1 MKKLFAL
8 LLAMMLVFSL
18 AACGDNN
25 TTDPDKDN
33 SVTSQNE
40 KNENDNE
47 TNTGTSQSEDQAG
60 TENQGGEE
68 TSSDEIMVKNISM
81 GYDTNE
87 NYAFVVIS
95 FARPNK
101 ENITFAHPDGS
112 AITLGNSYVL
122 PDGSDY
128 FSITDGFEVTGVT
141 VDERSV
147 TVNYTATYEEFNQ
160 IIPSITYTPSSD
172 PLIKTTS
179 DETVDGFTYKAGYTN
194 FDLYE

>member
-1 MKKLFAL
+1 MKKLLAIL
-8 LLAMMLVFSL
+8 LAAMMLLSL
-18 AACGDNN
+18 AACGNNDDN
-25 TTDPDKDN
+25 P
-33 SVTSQNE
+33 SGS
-40 KNENDNE
+40 ENNP
-47 TNTGTSQSEDQAG
+47 GTSQSDNQGG
-60 TENQGGEE
+60 TEDQGGEE
-68 TSSDEIMVKNISM
+68 TASDEIMVKNISR

-87 NYAFVVIS
+87 NYAYVVIS

-128 FSITDGFEVTGVT
+128 FSITDGFEVIGIT

-160 IIPSITYTPSSD
+160 TTPSITYTPSSD

-179 DETVDGFTYKAGYTN
+179 GETVDGFTYEAGYTN